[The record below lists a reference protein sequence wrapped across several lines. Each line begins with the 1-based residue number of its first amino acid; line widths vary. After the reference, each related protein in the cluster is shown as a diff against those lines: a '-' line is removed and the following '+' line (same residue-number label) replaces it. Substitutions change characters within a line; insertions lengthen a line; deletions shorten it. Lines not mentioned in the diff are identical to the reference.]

1 MQVEVGARLQARRI
15 DDVSPET
22 MKVWAPIL
30 HDPNP
35 IHLDRDAVRAKGLGN
50 RLINQGPIN
59 LGYCIDMLHAAFPG
73 GVIEEITN
81 RFVDNVYEGDG
92 LTASGEITEIV
103 GLPNGYRIRCDFR
116 LKADERDLVITGSA
130 LIALPCGSAPKE
142 FE

>member
-1 MQVEVGARLQARRI
+1 MRIEVGAELPARRI
-15 DDVSPET
+15 DNVSPET

-35 IHLDRDAVRAKGLGN
+35 IHLDRDAVRAKGLGD

-59 LGYCIDMLHAAFPG
+59 LGYCMDMLHAAFPG

-92 LTASGEITEIV
+92 LTASGEITQVVE
-103 GLPNGYRIRCDFR
+103 GPNGRGVRCDFR
-116 LKADERDLVITGSA
+116 LRADERDLVITGSA
-130 LIALPCGSAPKE
+130 LIALADVV
-142 FE
+142 